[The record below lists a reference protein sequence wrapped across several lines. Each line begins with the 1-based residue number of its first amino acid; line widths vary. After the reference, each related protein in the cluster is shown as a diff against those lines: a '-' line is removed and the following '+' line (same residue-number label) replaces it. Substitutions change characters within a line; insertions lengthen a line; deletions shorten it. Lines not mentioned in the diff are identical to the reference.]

1 VKILVADD
9 DPGSNLVLR
18 SLLTRWGYQVTAVAD
33 GDAAWRVLTSED
45 SPRLVVLDWKMP
57 GREGPAICADL
68 RRSERP
74 GYFYVILLTA
84 LDQRS
89 DLVTGMEAG
98 ADDYIVKPFEAEEL
112 RVRLRAGQRILDL
125 EAELTASR
133 EAFREQATHD
143 SLTGLLSRGAIL
155 GMLERELARGRRDG
169 TPLAVALADIDR
181 FKLVNDGYG
190 HQAGDAV
197 LVQVAHRMKSQLR
210 ESDAVGRV
218 GGEEFL
224 AVLPGATGA
233 AAVAIAER
241 FRTRVSSSPIQTV
254 TEGLTITVSIGVAVT
269 QGGTVTTDVLIS
281 KADKALYLAKEDGRN
296 RVRYLE
302 PDPE

>member
-1 VKILVADD
+1 MKILVADD
-9 DPGSNLVLR
+9 DPGSRLILR
-18 SLLTRWGYQVTAVAD
+18 SLLGRWGYEVTTVAD
-33 GDAAWRVLTSED
+33 GDAAWRVLTSEE

-57 GREGPAICADL
+57 GREGPAICAEL

-84 LDQRS
+84 RGQGT
-89 DLVTGMEAG
+89 DLVEGMEAG

-112 RVRLRAGQRILDL
+112 RVRLRAGRRILDL

-155 GMLERELARGRRDG
+155 DMLERELARCRRNG
-169 TPLAVALADIDR
+169 TPLAIALADIDQ
-181 FKLVNDGYG
+181 FKLVNDQHG
-190 HQAGDAV
+190 HQTGDSV
-197 LVQVAHRMKSQLR
+197 LVEVAHRMTSVLR

-224 AVLPGATGA
+224 TVLPGADPA
-233 AAVAIAER
+233 AAVASAER
-241 FRTRVSSSPIQTV
+241 IRARLSTTLIETV
-254 TEGLTITVSIGVAVT
+254 TSPLSVTLSIGVAVT
-269 QGGTVTTDVLIS
+269 HDGAVTTDILIS
-281 KADKALYLAKEDGRN
+281 TADRALYLAKQEGRD
-296 RVRYLE
+296 RVRFLE
-302 PDPE
+302 PTPK